1 MSHGPPELGSSGIK
15 ARIMPLFDSNIAVYH
30 TEIRFLGVG
39 SGLRGRV
46 CFEIP
51 VTGVGENVP

>member
-1 MSHGPPELGSSGIK
+1 
-15 ARIMPLFDSNIAVYH
+15 MPQFDSTIAVYH

>member
-1 MSHGPPELGSSGIK
+1 MSHGPPELGPSGVK
-15 ARIMPLFDSNIAVYH
+15 ARIMPQFDSNIAVYH

-39 SGLRGRV
+39 SGLRGLV

-51 VTGVGENVP
+51 VTGVG

>member
-15 ARIMPLFDSNIAVYH
+15 ERIVPQFDSNIAVYD
-30 TEIRFLGVG
+30 TEICFLGVG
-39 SGLRGRV
+39 LGLRGRV